1 MSQAQPQPAADPIER
16 TLDPAAIADPHRRL
30 HCPACGGT
38 VVREPLAG
46 DAHGERLEAECAYCP
61 WRQVVI
67 VAADG
72 SAQTDQDH
80 LELAAQRAKG
90 QGAADRVPTASARRS
105 KCLVPDC
112 RKLTVE
118 GGLCGQHRLAWKH
131 SQQVAG
137 RAMSAQQWLLERD
150 QREQQAAEAADDV
163 PAVEQIEQPP
173 APEHVQADEPTP
185 ESITEERVMCQVKGC
200 NRDVLSRGLCS
211 SHYSRWLAAEKPDI
225 DQFIRDQADAPP
237 LRQHGNAGKAS
248 SSKPRRQEPAEPT
261 PPAAEAMR
269 PDRRPGK
276 TAAGTAALPG
286 FREIALPEGQHRL
299 LIGLLGEHVTVAT
312 AAGLVIDQFQLEW

>member
-1 MSQAQPQPAADPIER
+1 MSQDQVQPAADPIER

-46 DAHGERLEAECAYCP
+46 DARGERLEAECAYCT

-90 QGAADRVPTASARRS
+90 QTHDRVPTSSARRG

-150 QREQQAAEAADDV
+150 QRVQQAADV
-163 PAVEQIEQPP
+163 PAVKQIEQPP
-173 APEHVQADEPTP
+173 APEHVQADEPAP

-211 SHYSRWLAAEKPDI
+211 SHYSRWLAAKKPDI

-237 LRQHGNAGKAS
+237 LRQHGEAASRGKS
-248 SSKPRRQEPAEPT
+248 RRQAPAESEKGQGPLPPGKHTFPEPAT
-261 PPAAEAMR
+261 PS
-269 PDRRPGK
+269 
-276 TAAGTAALPG
+276 
-286 FREIALPEGQHRL
+286 FREITLPEGQNRL